1 METFD
6 EVLARWADAEARG
19 DTAMLD
25 GLLAPE
31 FRGDGP
37 AGFVLG
43 KRQWL
48 ERESGS
54 FRWTVSSTRVRH
66 GTGVGTGRAS
76 RDGQT
81 FACTVVG
88 VRRGGWV
95 IVNVQL
101 GKDS

>member
-6 EVLARWADAEARG
+6 ALLARWADAEARG

-48 ERESGS
+48 DRDIDPGP
-54 FRWTVSSTRVRH
+54 FLWTVSSTRVRH
-66 GTGVGTGRAS
+66 HTGIATGVVGS
-76 RDGQT
+76 
-81 FACTVVG
+81 FACTVVA
-88 VRRGGWV
+88 VRRRGWV
-95 IVNVQL
+95 IVNIQL
-101 GKDS
+101 GRLG